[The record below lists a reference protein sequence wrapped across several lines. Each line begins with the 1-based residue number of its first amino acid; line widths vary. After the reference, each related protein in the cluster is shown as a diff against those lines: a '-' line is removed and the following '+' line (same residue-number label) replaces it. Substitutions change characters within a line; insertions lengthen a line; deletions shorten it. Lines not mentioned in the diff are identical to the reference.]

1 MSNLLDLDIEFWFFT
16 APIALGLAVFGWYG
30 PKWLG
35 RFRWVALGVAM
46 PIAIPLALSG
56 MYVVYKW
63 PLERTLDH
71 DEIVAGKLLYA
82 GSRIRFRDSE
92 HTRIE
97 FIKLPRLTAISGIPF
112 IGTVWFASGGDS
124 PARWYGTLAADQTF
138 DGWPCARGEITTR
151 WNNKPN
157 KLLMCQLATAHAFF
171 DFELPAS
178 TTVRYGDTHRR
189 IDSYVDTWHFEL
201 PPDKGIAIKALS
213 TTAPAGVALWVT
225 GDGHLLRISLREG
238 QTINVHGVPLRA
250 NTELVGEEGVVG
262 EIAASFVV
270 AGEPRP
276 AGTRVSIDLAEAS
289 WSCQNGKVRL
299 PHDGSLWTCQ
309 LASAHTF
316 FGYDLPA
323 GTTVDYGGNDYTW
336 HLNLPP
342 DKGLA
347 IKALSATVPA
357 GVDLWF
363 TDKGRLHKIRLNWG
377 ETIVARGVP
386 LKGDVYVSEEA
397 VNGKLAQPFV
407 VADEQQLVGTPVEI
421 ELTTGTVSLL
431 PNCVCPQIVPFSA

>member
-1 MSNLLDLDIEFWFFT
+1 MSNLLDLDFEYWPFI
-16 APIALGLAVFGWYG
+16 APIVLGLMLLVWHG

-35 RFRWVALGVAM
+35 RSRWVA
-46 PIAIPLALSG
+46 PIIALPTAIPLALSA
-56 MYVVYKW
+56 MYEVYKF
-63 PLERTLDH
+63 PLTRTLYH
-71 DEIVAGKLLYA
+71 NEIVAGRLLPA
-82 GSRIRFRDSE
+82 GSRIRFRDWE
-92 HTRIE
+92 HTYFE
-97 FIKLPRLTAISGIPF
+97 FIQLPRVTEIDGIPF
-112 IGTVWFASGGDS
+112 TGTVSYASGGDT
-124 PARWYGTLAADQTF
+124 PGRWYGTLAVDHMI

-151 WNNKPN
+151 WGS
-157 KLLMCQLATAHAFF
+157 KLLTCQLATAHAFF

-178 TTVRYGDTHRR
+178 TTVYYSNIYRR
-189 IDSYVDTWHFEL
+189 IDSYVDIWHLEL

-225 GDGHLLRISLREG
+225 GDGYLLSIRLRER
-238 QTINVHGVPLRA
+238 QIIIVHGVPLRA
-250 NTELVGEEGVVG
+250 NIEVVGKGVVG
-262 EIAASFVV
+262 EIAESFVV
-270 AGEPRP
+270 AGGPRP
-276 AGTRVSIDLAEAS
+276 AGTRVSIDLAEAG

-431 PNCVCPQIVPFSA
+431 PNCVCPK